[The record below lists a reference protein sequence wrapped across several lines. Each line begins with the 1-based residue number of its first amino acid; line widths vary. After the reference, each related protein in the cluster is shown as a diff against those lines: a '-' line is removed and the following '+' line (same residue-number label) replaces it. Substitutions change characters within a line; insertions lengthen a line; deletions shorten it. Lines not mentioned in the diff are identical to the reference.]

1 MISRTLAV
9 LAVACC
15 SLPAWPLSIRP
26 DRDDA
31 EYLELATRYAS
42 SVPLNAPGGEAV
54 LIAPRWLLTAAH
66 HAKSL
71 QERKPVARLALGPRL
86 HEVEAIFIH
95 PEWKPGQAN
104 DIALVYLREAVP
116 DFQPTPP
123 YRGSDEAGKGV
134 VVAASGPSGKVGE
147 KPAGASRSDGRKRAG
162 INTVDRVTPRG
173 LGLRIKPLDEASDL
187 QGALAPGESGAPAY
201 IETPAGLY
209 VAGIAQETQ
218 GDWELYARV
227 SAFAE
232 WIDATMWKA
241 ATR

>member
-1 MISRTLAV
+1 M
-9 LAVACC
+9 
-15 SLPAWPLSIRP
+15 SIRP

-31 EYLELATRYAS
+31 EYLELATRHAS
-42 SVPLNAPGGEAV
+42 SVPLNAPGGEGV
-54 LIAPRWLLTAAH
+54 LIAPRWVLTAAH
-66 HAKSL
+66 RAKSL

-95 PEWKPGQAN
+95 PEWRAGQAN
-104 DIALVYLREAVP
+104 DIALVYLKEAVP
-116 DFQPTPP
+116 GIQPTPP

-134 VVAASGPSGKVGE
+134 VVAASGASGKIGDNSA
-147 KPAGASRSDGRKRAG
+147 AGRSDGRKRAG

-209 VAGIAQETQ
+209 VAGIAQETR

-227 SAFAE
+227 SAFVE
-232 WIDATMWKA
+232 WIDATMWRA